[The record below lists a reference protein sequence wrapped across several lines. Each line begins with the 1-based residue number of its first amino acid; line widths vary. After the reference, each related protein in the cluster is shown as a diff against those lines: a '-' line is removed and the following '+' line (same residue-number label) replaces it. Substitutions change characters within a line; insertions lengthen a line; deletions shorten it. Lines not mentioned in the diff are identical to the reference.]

1 MENMTA
7 LDTDTLTSVGIVQP
21 TEPEPAATP
30 VDNGQVVE
38 TTPVETENAAKVP
51 ESTEPIANIET
62 PTPTVEELEIEGLG
76 KVKIEDIK
84 EWQRGN
90 LRQSDYTR
98 KTQELAKQREELSEA
113 VEVFN
118 YLRENPQIV
127 QALQTIDEQGVVNQS
142 VMGKTTPENA
152 IIKELFYNQK
162 SMELDMQL
170 TRLKDKY
177 GEFDAVELLNTATA
191 LKTDDLEKAYKVAN
205 FDKIA
210 SNEKA
215 ILEKAKA
222 ELKAELEHNKQ
233 ATQTIVTLP
242 STPVRPTT
250 STLTPE
256 ELRVAT
262 GMGVSAEEY
271 AKWKMK
277 K

>member
-1 MENMTA
+1 MTA

-30 VDNGQVVE
+30 VDDGQVVE
-38 TTPVETENAAKVP
+38 TTPIETEDAAKMP
-51 ESTEPIANIET
+51 ESTEPIADTET

-84 EWQRGN
+84 EWQKGN

-127 QALQTIDEQGVVNQS
+127 QALQQIDEQGVVNQS

-271 AKWKMK
+271 VKWKMK

>member
-1 MENMTA
+1 MTA

-30 VDNGQVVE
+30 VDDGQVVE
-38 TTPVETENAAKVP
+38 TTPVETEDAAKMP
-51 ESTEPIANIET
+51 ESTEPIADTET

-84 EWQRGN
+84 EWQKGN

-127 QALQTIDEQGVVNQS
+127 QALQQIDEQGVVNQS

-271 AKWKMK
+271 VKWKMK

>member
-7 LDTDTLTSVGIVQP
+7 LDTDILTSVGIVQP

-38 TTPVETENAAKVP
+38 TTPVETENAAKMP

-98 KTQELAKQREELSEA
+98 KTQELAKQREELAEA